1 MLEKKDCFLLGYITK
16 TSGLKGG
23 LQLFLD
29 VDQPERYRNLES
41 IFLELQGE
49 FVPFFVRDIS
59 IKGNAKTAVLYLE
72 DIDNTDQ
79 AESLCGSDVYL
90 PLELLPSLSGKQFY
104 YHEVEG
110 FEVIDQERGSVGV
123 LKMVVASTAQ
133 PIFQVMNGKTEI
145 LIPAVD
151 DIILKIDRKEK
162 CIHIQAPD
170 GLLDLYISET
180 DGE

>member
-23 LQLFLD
+23 LLIHLD
-29 VDQPERYRNLES
+29 VDQPGRYKKLES
-41 IFLELQGE
+41 IFLGLQGE
-49 FVPFFVRDIS
+49 LVPFFVRDIS

-72 DIDNTDQ
+72 DVENTEQ
-79 AESLCGSDVYL
+79 AQSLCGSDVYL
-90 PLELLPSLSGKQFY
+90 PLELLPPLSGKQFY

-110 FEVIDQERGSVGV
+110 FVVEDKVKGEVGKI
-123 LKMVVASTAQ
+123 KMVLASTAQ
-133 PIFQVMNGKTEI
+133 PIFQVMKGKTEV

-151 DIILKIDRKEK
+151 DIILKIDRKARK
-162 CIHIQAPD
+162 IYIQAPD
-170 GLLDLYISET
+170 GLLDLYLTEA